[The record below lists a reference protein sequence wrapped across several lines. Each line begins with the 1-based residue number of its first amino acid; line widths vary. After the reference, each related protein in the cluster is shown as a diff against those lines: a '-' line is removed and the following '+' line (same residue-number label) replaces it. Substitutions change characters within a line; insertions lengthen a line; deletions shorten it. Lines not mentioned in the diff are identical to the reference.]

1 MIMLESSIITGKV
14 TTTVESASNAKAR
27 RLYVKI
33 FAGEFSLRPPR
44 PKKAK
49 VLMGELLVR
58 YSGREWPEKKNG
70 PLAGDQGFLDGIAN
84 LLKEHNVINAADIS
98 WPEEQRP
105 IKETV
110 TIRVG
115 TVLAQE
121 MVDRGWA
128 IVS

>member
-1 MIMLESSIITGKV
+1 MVETTSIITGKI
-14 TTTVESASNAKAR
+14 TTTTPSPGNANVR

-33 FAGEFSLRPPR
+33 FPGAFTMRPPR

-49 VLMGELLVR
+49 ILMGELLVR

-70 PLAGDQGFLDGIAN
+70 PLVGDHGFLGGIAN
-84 LLKEHNVINAADIS
+84 MLRDLNLEHADDITWS
-98 WPEEQRP
+98 EEQHS

-115 TVLAQE
+115 TKLAKE
-121 MVDRGWA
+121 MLDRGMA
-128 IVS
+128 SLS

>member
-1 MIMLESSIITGKV
+1 MVDTSIITGKI
-14 TTTVESASNAKAR
+14 TTTTPSSGNANAK

-33 FAGEFSLRPPR
+33 FPGAFTMRAPR

-70 PLAGDQGFLDGIAN
+70 PLVGDQGFLGGISNMLRGLN
-84 LLKEHNVINAADIS
+84 LENADDLS
-98 WPEEQRP
+98 WSDDQHL

-115 TVLAQE
+115 PRLAKE
-121 MVDRGWA
+121 MLDRGMA
-128 IVS
+128 TLI